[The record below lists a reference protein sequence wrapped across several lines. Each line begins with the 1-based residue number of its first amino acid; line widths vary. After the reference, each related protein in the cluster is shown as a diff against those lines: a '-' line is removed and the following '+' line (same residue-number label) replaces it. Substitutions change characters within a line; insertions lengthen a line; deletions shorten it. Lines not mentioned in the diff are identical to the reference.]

1 MHLDTPRL
9 YLREQELDDAAAA
22 HDYERRA
29 EVMRYQTG
37 DVRTLEESRAYIA
50 RVREDSA
57 REPRH
62 LYDLAIVLRDP
73 GRFVG
78 RVGLFV
84 SDPAAREARCWYVL
98 HPDVWGQGLAV
109 EALRAVLD
117 HGFRALDLHRVVAD
131 IDPRNT
137 ASVRVVEKLG
147 LRREAHFVENAYL
160 KGEWCDSLI
169 YAVLDREWR

>member
-1 MHLDTPRL
+1 MHLETPRL
-9 YLREQELDDAAAA
+9 HLREQELADAEAA
-22 HDYERRA
+22 HDYERRP

-37 DVRTLEESRAYIA
+37 DVRTLDESRAYIA
-50 RVREDSA
+50 KVRQDSA
-57 REPRH
+57 GEPRH
-62 LYDLAIVLRDP
+62 LYDLGIVLRSS

-98 HPDVWGQGLAV
+98 HPEVWGQGLAG
-109 EALRAVLD
+109 EALRAMLD
-117 HGFRALDLHRVVAD
+117 HGFRVLGLHRVVAD

-137 ASVRVVEKLG
+137 ASVRVVDKLG